1 MNLTLQH
8 LQARVQELEMELQ
21 KIKEEKRKEE
31 ENPPCTPYKKKKRV
45 KEETTDHYNAHA
57 RGKKTF
63 EIPTIEEVQ
72 EYLNQKGITTFTAER
87 FVNYYNSVGWMAT
100 PQRPIRDWKAMVKNW
115 KSYDQ
120 KRILR
125 MRPDSARGARP
136 SPLPRLRESTEA
148 MLQQMSEHEQ
158 ECVSYEEYQRMK
170 KEEKI

>member
-31 ENPPCTPYKKKKRV
+31 ENPPCTPYKKKKRK
-45 KEETTDHYNAHA
+45 KEEDTHTLNAHA
-57 RGKKTF
+57 REKNPFSTPTEKEVQDYLNELGEARFTGKK
-63 EIPTIEEVQ
+63 
-72 EYLNQKGITTFTAER
+72 
-87 FVNYYNSVGWMAT
+87 FVDYYNSVDWMMSGN
-100 PQRPIRDWKAMVKNW
+100 RPIRNWKAIVRLW
-115 KSYDQ
+115 ITYPQ
-120 KRILR
+120 KKERKDERAQIRSIL
-125 MRPDSARGARP
+125 
-136 SPLPRLRESTEA
+136 LRESTEA